1 MTFCLGM
8 IVQEGIVGIADSRLT
23 FKAVNTFAEQI
34 RQVSRED
41 KAALEESGASP
52 AERIDRVF
60 VNVLPTLSGC
70 VERFDKP
77 RIERI

>member
-41 KAALEESGASP
+41 KAALEESG
-52 AERIDRVF
+52 
-60 VNVLPTLSGC
+60 LSGRADRS
-70 VERFDKP
+70 RFRECPADSVRMRRK
-77 RIERI
+77 I